1 MIKTIRRG
9 AAALLAA
16 IVLTGSL
23 TGCGTWS
30 NTKIVLTTGLTG
42 DQLFKVGKS
51 VCTLPEAMIYVMDYK
66 QQYENA
72 YGVEMWEHDF
82 GGVTLEEY
90 VKDTIIAQLA
100 SVKAVTLLAK
110 ENNVTLSDAE
120 KEKISQAAEEYYSAL
135 TDEQK
140 KYMKVEKSDVE
151 DLYAAH
157 VLSKK
162 VYTEITKDVNT
173 EVSDDEARIITIQQI
188 RLDSLDNAESVKARL
203 DEGRDFGT
211 VAAAYNRDSQTTVTL
226 GRGEKEAAYEEAAF
240 SLENDQISNVI
251 ETTDGYYILKCI
263 NNFDRDATE
272 ANKITM
278 VEKRRDEEFTEAYET
293 LMADT
298 PSEFNRQKW
307 NKVHFADYSGEAAP
321 NFMTIYTK
329 YLAINPKTE
338 KERAGETLLSVCP
351 AFRALVSDWSGLNK
365 SEPVRRLSVKRPNTP
380 EEFPPPVLFRPF

>member
-100 SVKAVTLLAK
+100 SIKAVTLLAK

-140 KYMKVEKSDVE
+140 KYTKDEKGEVE
-151 DLYAAH
+151 DLYTAH

-188 RLDSLDNAESVKARL
+188 RLDSLDNAEIVKARL
-203 DEGRDFGT
+203 DEGKDFGT

-240 SLENDQISNVI
+240 SLENDQISDVI
-251 ETTDGYYILKCI
+251 ETTGGYYILKCV

-278 VEKRRDEEFTEAYET
+278 VAKRRDEEFTEAYET

-298 PSEFNRQKW
+298 PSEINRQKW

-329 YLAINPKTE
+329 YFGN
-338 KERAGETLLSVCP
+338 
-351 AFRALVSDWSGLNK
+351 
-365 SEPVRRLSVKRPNTP
+365 
-380 EEFPPPVLFRPF
+380 

>member
-1 MIKTIRRG
+1 
-9 AAALLAA
+9 
-16 IVLTGSL
+16 
-23 TGCGTWS
+23 
-30 NTKIVLTTGLTG
+30 
-42 DQLFKVGKS
+42 
-51 VCTLPEAMIYVMDYK
+51 MIYVMDYK

-100 SVKAVTLLAK
+100 SIKAVTLLAK

-140 KYMKVEKSDVE
+140 KYMKVEKGDVE
-151 DLYAAH
+151 DLYTAH

-263 NNFDRDATE
+263 NNFDRG
-272 ANKITM
+272 K
-278 VEKRRDEEFTEAYET
+278 
-293 LMADT
+293 
-298 PSEFNRQKW
+298 
-307 NKVHFADYSGEAAP
+307 
-321 NFMTIYTK
+321 
-329 YLAINPKTE
+329 
-338 KERAGETLLSVCP
+338 
-351 AFRALVSDWSGLNK
+351 
-365 SEPVRRLSVKRPNTP
+365 
-380 EEFPPPVLFRPF
+380 

>member
-120 KEKISQAAEEYYSAL
+120 KEKISQKEFEAL
-135 TDEQK
+135 FETD
-140 KYMKVEKSDVE
+140 
-151 DLYAAH
+151 H
-157 VLSKK
+157 V
-162 VYTEITKDVNT
+162 
-173 EVSDDEARIITIQQI
+173 
-188 RLDSLDNAESVKARL
+188 
-203 DEGRDFGT
+203 
-211 VAAAYNRDSQTTVTL
+211 
-226 GRGEKEAAYEEAAF
+226 
-240 SLENDQISNVI
+240 
-251 ETTDGYYILKCI
+251 
-263 NNFDRDATE
+263 
-272 ANKITM
+272 
-278 VEKRRDEEFTEAYET
+278 
-293 LMADT
+293 
-298 PSEFNRQKW
+298 
-307 NKVHFADYSGEAAP
+307 
-321 NFMTIYTK
+321 
-329 YLAINPKTE
+329 
-338 KERAGETLLSVCP
+338 
-351 AFRALVSDWSGLNK
+351 
-365 SEPVRRLSVKRPNTP
+365 
-380 EEFPPPVLFRPF
+380 VL

>member
-1 MIKTIRRG
+1 M
-9 AAALLAA
+9 
-16 IVLTGSL
+16 
-23 TGCGTWS
+23 
-30 NTKIVLTTGLTG
+30 
-42 DQLFKVGKS
+42 GKS

-203 DEGRDFGT
+203 DEGKDFGT

-251 ETTDGYYILKCI
+251 ETTDGYYILKCV

-307 NKVHFADYSGEAAP
+307 NKVHFAR
-321 NFMTIYTK
+321 
-329 YLAINPKTE
+329 LQ
-338 KERAGETLLSVCP
+338 
-351 AFRALVSDWSGLNK
+351 
-365 SEPVRRLSVKRPNTP
+365 RRSRPQLHDHLHQILRQLIQRQKKNGRGK
-380 EEFPPPVLFRPF
+380 LF

>member
-140 KYMKVEKSDVE
+140 KYMKVEKGDVE
-151 DLYAAH
+151 DLYTAY

-188 RLDSLDNAESVKARL
+188 RLDSLDNAEIVKARL
-203 DEGRDFGT
+203 DEGKDFGT

-251 ETTDGYYILKCI
+251 ETTDGYYILKCV

-329 YLAINPKTE
+329 YFGN
-338 KERAGETLLSVCP
+338 
-351 AFRALVSDWSGLNK
+351 
-365 SEPVRRLSVKRPNTP
+365 
-380 EEFPPPVLFRPF
+380 

>member
-23 TGCGTWS
+23 TGCGTLS

-90 VKDTIIAQLA
+90 VKDTIVAQLA
-100 SVKAVTLLAK
+100 SIKAVTLLAK

-151 DLYAAH
+151 DLYTAH

-203 DEGRDFGT
+203 DEGKDFGT

-240 SLENDQISNVI
+240 SLENDQISDVI
-251 ETTDGYYILKCI
+251 ETTDGYYILKCV

-307 NKVHFADYSGEAAP
+307 N
-321 NFMTIYTK
+321 
-329 YLAINPKTE
+329 
-338 KERAGETLLSVCP
+338 R
-351 AFRALVSDWSGLNK
+351 
-365 SEPVRRLSVKRPNTP
+365 
-380 EEFPPPVLFRPF
+380 

>member
-16 IVLTGSL
+16 IVLAGSL
-23 TGCGTWS
+23 TGCGTLS

-90 VKDTIIAQLA
+90 VKDTIVAQLA
-100 SVKAVTLLAK
+100 SIKAVTLLAK

-120 KEKISQAAEEYYSAL
+120 KEKISRAAEEYYSAL

-151 DLYAAH
+151 DLYTAH

-203 DEGRDFGT
+203 DEGKDFGT

-240 SLENDQISNVI
+240 SLENDQISDVI
-251 ETTDGYYILKCI
+251 ETTDGYYILKCV

-298 PSEFNRQKW
+298 PSEFNRHKW
-307 NKVHFADYSGEAAP
+307 SKVHFADYSGEAAP

-329 YLAINPKTE
+329 YF
-338 KERAGETLLSVCP
+338 G
-351 AFRALVSDWSGLNK
+351 D
-365 SEPVRRLSVKRPNTP
+365 
-380 EEFPPPVLFRPF
+380 

>member
-1 MIKTIRRG
+1 MKKTIRRG
-9 AAALLAA
+9 AAALLTA

-23 TGCGTWS
+23 TGCSTLQ
-30 NTKIVLTTGLTG
+30 NTRIVLTTGLSG

-90 VKDTIIAQLA
+90 VKDTVIAQLA

-110 ENNVTLSDAE
+110 ENDVTLSDAE
-120 KEKISQAAEEYYSAL
+120 KEKVSQAAEEYYSAL

-151 DLYAAH
+151 NLYTAH

-188 RLDSLDNAESVKARL
+188 RLDSLDNAEIVKARL
-203 DEGRDFGT
+203 DEGKDFGT
-211 VAAAYNRDSQTTVTL
+211 VAAAYNKDSQTTITL

-240 SLENDQISNVI
+240 SLENDQISDVI
-251 ETTDGYYILKCI
+251 ETTDGYYILKCV

-272 ANKITM
+272 ANKVTM
-278 VEKRRDEEFTEAYET
+278 VEKRRDEKFTEAYET
-293 LMADT
+293 LMANT
-298 PSEFNRQKW
+298 PSEFNRHKW
-307 NKVHFADYSGEAAP
+307 TKVHFAAYSGAPAP
-321 NFMTIYTK
+321 NFMTIYAK
-329 YLAINPKTE
+329 YF
-338 KERAGETLLSVCP
+338 G
-351 AFRALVSDWSGLNK
+351 G
-365 SEPVRRLSVKRPNTP
+365 
-380 EEFPPPVLFRPF
+380 